1 MIGEAQLS
9 PLMAGPGVMRQ
20 LLCAANHPNM
30 ARLAPKE
37 RWMLGEALEAY
48 WMNSAVPGPLTVAA
62 SVHVAHFQ
70 CSYDSRL

>member
-37 RWMLGEALEAY
+37 RWMLGEASEAY
-48 WMNSAVPGPLTVAA
+48 
-62 SVHVAHFQ
+62 
-70 CSYDSRL
+70 